1 MKEGILV
8 VVVVVGE
15 LILGLIDSKYWW
27 GPPDGDVLWAIGWMV
42 SEETWI
48 LQSSVIAI

>member
-1 MKEGILV
+1 MKEAILV
-8 VVVVVGE
+8 VVEVVGE

-27 GPPDGDVLWAIGWMV
+27 GPDGGVLWAIGWMV